1 MNTLNEQPIRLLI
14 VDDHPALRYGL
25 VELFHHEPDFNVVAE
40 ASDGIEAVEKA
51 FSQNP
56 DVILMDLGLPK
67 KSGLEAIKEILQRNP
82 ESRIIIFTS
91 YSEGDQILAAI
102 KAGAIGYLVKDNSPQ
117 EIFYAIRNAH
127 QGKPTLSARTEL
139 SLFHQIQNNKSTV
152 PNLQALTTRE
162 LDILRW
168 LALGLTNSEIAHEA
182 TITEGTVRSHVSNLI
197 SKLGLENRAQAVV
210 YAIRKGLINVDE
222 EKL

>member
-1 MNTLNEQPIRLLI
+1 MNEQPIRLLI
-14 VDDHPALRYGL
+14 VDDHPALRFGL
-25 VELFHHEPDFNVVAE
+25 VELFHHEPDFEVVGE
-40 ASDGIEAVEKA
+40 AIDGVEAVEKA
-51 FSQNP
+51 FSLKP

-67 KSGLEAIKEILQRNP
+67 KSGLEAIKEILKSNP

-117 EIFYAIRNAH
+117 EIFYAIRNAF

-139 SLFHQIQNNKSTV
+139 SLFHQIQHNKQISAS
-152 PNLQALTTRE
+152 LEALTSRE
-162 LDILRW
+162 LNILRW
-168 LALGLTNSEIAHEA
+168 LVLGLTNAEIAQEA
-182 TITEGTVRSHVSNLI
+182 SITEGTVRSHVSNLI

-210 YAIRKGLINVDE
+210 YAIRKGLVDVND
-222 EKL
+222 EKTV

>member
-1 MNTLNEQPIRLLI
+1 MNEQPIRLLI
-14 VDDHPALRYGL
+14 VDDHPALRFGL
-25 VELFHHEPDFNVVAE
+25 VELFHHEPDFVVVGE
-40 ASDGIEAVEKA
+40 AIDGVEAVEKA
-51 FSQNP
+51 FALNP

-67 KSGLEAIKEILQRNP
+67 KSGLEAIKEILQSNP
-82 ESRIIIFTS
+82 ETRIIIFTS

-117 EIFYAIRNAH
+117 EIFYAIRNAF

-139 SLFHQIQNNKSTV
+139 SLFHHIQNNKMISVRREAITS
-152 PNLQALTTRE
+152 RE

-168 LALGLTNSEIAHEA
+168 LVLGLNNAEIAQEA
-182 TITEGTVRSHVSNLI
+182 SITEGTVRSHISNLI

-210 YAIRKGLINVDE
+210 YAIRNGLVDVNDE
-222 EKL
+222 QT